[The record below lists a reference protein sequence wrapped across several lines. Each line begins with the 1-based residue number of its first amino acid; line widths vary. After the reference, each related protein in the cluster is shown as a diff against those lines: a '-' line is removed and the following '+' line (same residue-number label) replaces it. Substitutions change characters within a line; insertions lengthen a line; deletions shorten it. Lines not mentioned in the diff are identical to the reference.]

1 MPELRKHL
9 DAYTGPDST
18 ALVFTGQ
25 RGGVLRRGN
34 FRKASG
40 WSAAVA
46 AIGLPGLHFHDLRH
60 TGNTLAAQ
68 DGVRLADLKAR
79 MGHDSVRAA
88 MIYQHAAVEADQKIA
103 NMLDQRMREARDDAR
118 GQG

>member
-1 MPELRKHL
+1 MSCGCWPGARRPGLAKGRGRRYRRASGAAGAAL
-9 DAYTGPDST
+9 DTYARSESI

-40 WSAAVA
+40 WSDAVA

-68 DGVRLADLKAR
+68 AGVSLADLKAR
-79 MGHDSVRAA
+79 MGHDSVQPR
-88 MIYQHAAVEADQKIA
+88 
-103 NMLDQRMREARDDAR
+103 
-118 GQG
+118 